1 MEKDASEKSDTIEL
15 TYENH
20 LTLSKPM
27 QKLKQPVL
35 KAACKKYK
43 LKISGTKPLLI
54 ERLTALFNKIKKV
67 ITIQSIIRQKQSQNY
82 ILGRG
87 PAIKNR
93 DLCNNNTDFIT
104 LEPLDEIEYD
114 YFYSYKDSKDFIYG
128 FNICSLITLIK
139 NKKNIV
145 NPYNRNAISIEQQ
158 RDIIK
163 LYNNTYILSANFRK
177 SNNFFSANR
186 TPAHNVF
193 VNRHRAPM
201 QISTAENYNPTF
213 YRNIVITEELRERME
228 ILIANRS
235 RPYQERVDNVFMEID
250 SLGNYTNVAWFT
262 TLTHLQYVRLYR
274 CLFDIWM
281 YRAQLSYDT
290 KRQISPF
297 HDIFNGIFPRHIY
310 HNNITSDQIKLGCLI
325 VIENL
330 VYSSTDIE
338 YRKIGAL
345 HALTSFTMVNPNAR
359 IAMPWLYESI
369 A

>member
-1 MEKDASEKSDTIEL
+1 MEKDASEKISMLKL

-54 ERLTALFNKIKKV
+54 ERLTTLFNKIKKV
-67 ITIQSIIRQKQSQNY
+67 IIIQSIIRRKQSHNY
-82 ILGRG
+82 IFGRG

-104 LEPLDEIEYD
+104 LEPLDEIEHD
-114 YFYSYKDSKDFIYG
+114 YFYSYKDSKDFVYG

-139 NKKNIV
+139 NKKNII
-145 NPYNRNAISIEQQ
+145 NPYNRNAIPREQQ
-158 RDIIK
+158 NEIIK
-163 LYNNTYILSANFRK
+163 LYNNTYILSFEFRK
-177 SNNFFSANR
+177 ANKFFSAGRKPTSN
-186 TPAHNVF
+186 AL
-193 VNRHRAPM
+193 VNRYTAPT
-201 QISTAENYNPTF
+201 QVSTAENYNPTF
-213 YRNIVITEELRERME
+213 YRHIVITEELRDRIE
-228 ILIANRS
+228 ILTANRN
-235 RPYQERVDNVFMEID
+235 RPYQERVENIFMEID
-250 SLGNYTNVAWFT
+250 SLGNYTNIAWFT

-281 YRAQLSYDT
+281 YRAQLSYET

-297 HDIFNGIFPRHIY
+297 HDIFDGIFPRHIY
-310 HNNITSDQIKLGCLI
+310 HNNITNNQIKLGCLI